1 MLYFEGL
8 VIKPRIISTDWISN
22 EISNSYDKLHNKVVT
37 EIEMSDE
44 ISNDLEVELQAW
56 FDAVKFDFYSQM
68 YNGMNQKTVN
78 SDEIQWII
86 DEMINNESVI
96 TFFKDLAKHYP
107 DYVVTLDD

>member
-8 VIKPRIISTDWISN
+8 VIKPKIISTDWISN
-22 EISNSYDKLHNKVVT
+22 EISDTYDKLHNKVVT
-37 EIEMSDE
+37 EIEMNDE

-56 FDAVKFDFYSQM
+56 FDKIKVDFYSEM
-68 YNGMNQKTVN
+68 YKGMNQKAGS

-86 DEMINNESVI
+86 EEMINNESVI
-96 TFFKDLAKHYP
+96 TFFEDLAKHYP